1 MSAPLKTRR
10 HAAAQAMRMRAVR
23 ACSRAEEA
31 SQDKRPFCIN
41 DLPDDWRRAAHAL
54 LYAALAHC
62 LAAHGKALPKTLT
75 WQGRRWYLAPVN
87 AARLQVSAYPG
98 LPGIVS
104 MPGALL

>member
-1 MSAPLKTRR
+1 MLI
-10 HAAAQAMRMRAVR
+10 RAVR
-23 ACSRAEEA
+23 ACGRAEDA
-31 SQDKRPFCIN
+31 SEEGQQFRIN

-62 LAAHGKALPKTLT
+62 LSAHGKSLPKTIT
-75 WQGRRWYLAPVN
+75 WHGRRWYLAPLS